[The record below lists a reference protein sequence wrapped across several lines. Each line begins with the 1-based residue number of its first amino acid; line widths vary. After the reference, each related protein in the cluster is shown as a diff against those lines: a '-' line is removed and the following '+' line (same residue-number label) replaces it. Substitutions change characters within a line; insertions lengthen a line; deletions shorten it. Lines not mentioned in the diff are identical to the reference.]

1 MVDKRYL
8 NEFLLMSC
16 DSGDIN
22 MVRKCLELGAD
33 VNLTVDDNYD
43 RNNRDDK
50 TFHFETPL
58 IVATIKGHTE
68 IVAMLLKM
76 GADPKWSA
84 GSYWGDEELARVNDA
99 LFFAILNKNIE
110 IASMLIK
117 KGADVNITYMDGLT
131 PLIHAVKIESEELV
145 KIMFDYGAD
154 VNYSKKNNCDSPLIE
169 ACFKNNTK
177 IAKMLLDKGAD
188 INAREIEEDLTPL
201 HVAAIGKNNLELVKL
216 FIGKGINV
224 NERTNEGVTVL
235 MMASVYGNIDIIKL
249 LINRGADINAKNKYG
264 DTALMKACSNVRKH
278 TVLLLLENG
287 ADWDAKNRYGDT
299 VHMIATLEG
308 DTEIAALIKNHV
320 KKMVELIVNNGRT
333 ICGKPLQEKAQ
344 TDTTSH
350 IMKFLMT

>member
-1 MVDKRYL
+1 MANKRYL

-33 VNLTVDDNYD
+33 VNLTVK
-43 RNNRDDK
+43 DK
-50 TFHFETPL
+50 TFHFATPL
-58 IVATIKGHTE
+58 IVATRKGHTE

-76 GADPKWSA
+76 GADPKWTA
-84 GSYWGDEELARVNDA
+84 ASYWEDEELARVNDA

-154 VNYSKKNNCDSPLIE
+154 VNYSKKNNCNSPLIE

-188 INAREIEEDLTPL
+188 INEREVEEDLTPL
-201 HVAAIGKNNLELVKL
+201 HVAAIGRNNLELVKL
-216 FIGKGINV
+216 FIDKGISV
-224 NERTNEGVTVL
+224 NEVTNEGVTVL

-249 LINRGADINAKNKYG
+249 LINKGADINAKNNDS
-264 DTALMKACSNVRKH
+264 DTALMKACMNDRKD

-299 VHMIATLEG
+299 VLMIATL
-308 DTEIAALIKNHV
+308 DRDYEIAALIKNHV
-320 KKMVELIVNNGRT
+320 KKMVDLIVNNGRT
-333 ICGKPLQEKAQ
+333 TSGKPLQENAQ
-344 TDTTSH
+344 TDTLSH
-350 IMKFLMT
+350 IMKFLIT